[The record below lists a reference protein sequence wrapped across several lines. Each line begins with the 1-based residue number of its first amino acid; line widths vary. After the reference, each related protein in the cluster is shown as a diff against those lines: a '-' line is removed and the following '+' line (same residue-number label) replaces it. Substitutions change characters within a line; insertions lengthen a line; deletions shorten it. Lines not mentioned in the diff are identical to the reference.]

1 MLTNDVQTG
10 QCVRITHLCDI
21 IATDDEAL
29 AVAFEQ
35 AKPDGRGITRVA
47 VPKKVVIAAGT
58 ICEGIITDAD
68 DDGFF
73 DLNLDDGNAIGY
85 YAHGPS
91 ILIEEVRQ

>member
-10 QCVRITHLCDI
+10 QRVRITHLCDI

-35 AKPDGRGITRVA
+35 ARREGITRVT

-58 ICEGIITDAD
+58 VYEGIVTDAD
-68 DDGFF
+68 DAGFF
-73 DLNLDDGNAIGY
+73 DLNLDDGGAIGY

-91 ILIEEVRQ
+91 ILIEEIRR